1 MSEPMDPRW
10 GVGDL
15 IQFINRYD
23 KLVYGVVVKA
33 VVDEGQL
40 KQYKIHWFDDD
51 QYSMENP
58 SSISSMNKV
67 S

>member
-23 KLVYGVVVKA
+23 KLVYGVVV
-33 VVDEGQL
+33 
-40 KQYKIHWFDDD
+40 
-51 QYSMENP
+51 
-58 SSISSMNKV
+58 
-67 S
+67 